1 MIHYSGKIY
10 TGEHEGIISTSLF
23 EKVQKLERSFYNN
36 EKSEA
41 KREASKNYLYKGMI
55 RDSE

>member
-36 EKSEA
+36 EKSEE
-41 KREASKNYLYKGMI
+41 KREASKNYLYK
-55 RDSE
+55 